1 MSIPSRRS
9 NSLDD
14 VRTNDEKNDKT
25 PSIKV
30 INLKDADMGMTTT
43 LHARDLS
50 KANYPEFIAWMQ
62 DISQACWTVAGKNF
76 NPAYELKEN
85 RILEVTRTLSLGH
98 TLTVIQEVITGDEW
112 TKNCYSARKEEARSE
127 GTLEE
132 FKATSKDSG
141 REFEKEAPLSTSQ
154 QFLYKVGNGD
164 VWRLTELVMARYL
177 GKEVSTILEET
188 FNLERKPGET
198 KLSDFYYQL
207 QQMNCGRKFLP
218 GGERATLIPEYIVW
232 TGMLY
237 NHSTKTQDKLKEFN
251 LFHEAPSGSW
261 DRSMKLRQIETLDE
275 LSFAAYQ
282 ASKKSQEQNQ
292 KRADKR
298 SHSKNRKDDKNSNN
312 NTKKP
317 KVKCNYCQRL
327 GHSEEECWKKPEL
340 RHNKNSKPK
349 GKKETESINAMTTFE
364 FTNQGVDRR

>member
-1 MSIPSRRS
+1 MSIPSRPS
-9 NSLDD
+9 NSLDAWSIHD
-14 VRTNDEKNDKT
+14 NVRTNDEKSDKT
-25 PSIKV
+25 PSIKA
-30 INLKDADMGMTTT
+30 INFKDADMGMTTT

-50 KANYPEFIAWMQ
+50 KANYPEFIAWIQ

-76 NPAYELKEN
+76 KPAYELKEN
-85 RILEVTRTLSLGH
+85 RILEVIRTLSLGH

-141 REFEKEAPLSTSQ
+141 REFEKEAPLSTSY

-164 VWRLTELVMARYL
+164 VWRLAELVMARYL
-177 GKEVSTILEET
+177 GKEVSTILEAT
-188 FNLERKPGET
+188 FNRERKPGEM
-198 KLSDFYYQL
+198 KSSDFYYRL

-218 GGERATLIPEYIVW
+218 GGERATLTPDYIVW

-237 NHSTKTQDKLKEFN
+237 NHATKTQDKLKEFN
-251 LFHEAPSGSW
+251 LFHDAPDGSW

-282 ASKKSQEQNQ
+282 ASRKSNERNQ

-298 SHSKNRKDDKNSNN
+298 SRSKNRKDDKKSNSNS
-312 NTKKP
+312 KKP
-317 KVKCNYCQRL
+317 RVKCNYCLQ
-327 GHSEEECWKKPEL
+327 
-340 RHNKNSKPK
+340 
-349 GKKETESINAMTTFE
+349 
-364 FTNQGVDRR
+364 